1 MSARAL
7 AVMGMVLAIGC
18 NAPVPTQEPAPA
30 AAPREPVVAAPVVV
44 GEPGDPPRALSG
56 GLTGVTLE
64 LTRGKALSAS
74 FALPAGFA
82 LQQTKPRMISWSSR
96 EDAGPP
102 WLLSIHVACAG
113 TCKAAALRDNVE
125 THVAQLAATRPTK
138 EFEVVLGMTG
148 VTASDTV
155 VLDEQ
160 GERARLW
167 GRMRTYSEPRPD
179 LPPETAELH
188 CFVFGDTGDAFWEL
202 RLHVP
207 AAAHV
212 DAIEQLRAAC
222 NTLRAG

>member
-1 MSARAL
+1 MTARAPATIATLL
-7 AVMGMVLAIGC
+7 ALGC
-18 NAPVPTQEPAPA
+18 NPPTPTPGPAAAATAGEPA
-30 AAPREPVVAAPVVV
+30 AAPEPVA
-44 GEPGDPPRALSG
+44 GQPGDPPRALPQG
-56 GLTGVTLE
+56 RTGVTLE
-64 LTRGKALSAS
+64 LTRGKAASAS
-74 FALPAGFA
+74 FVLPEGFSPT
-82 LQQTKPRMISWSSR
+82 QVEPRRIVWSSSV
-96 EDAGPP
+96 DAGPP

-125 THVAQLAATRPTK
+125 QHVAQLAKAGPTK
-138 EFEVVLGMTG
+138 EFEAVLEMTG

-155 VLDEQ
+155 VLDDK

-202 RLHVP
+202 RLQVP

-212 DAIEQLRAAC
+212 DAIERLRAAC
-222 NTLRAG
+222 TSLRAG